1 MQNASNEEDEDCYQV
16 RDNRRVNWRLICH
29 AGGQCVGQVKS
40 ALNSA
45 ARWPSPPPVP
55 FSCGFRRHAAGRA
68 KWSVA
73 ERSVTGV
80 TGGRRLKLGVAFR
93 NRADSAGAT
102 NDPLWPDHLGGT
114 RAPSDGP

>member
-45 ARWPSPPPVP
+45 ARWPSPLLYL
-55 FSCGFRRHAAGRA
+55 SRA
-68 KWSVA
+68 VF
-73 ERSVTGV
+73 
-80 TGGRRLKLGVAFR
+80 GGRRLK
-93 NRADSAGAT
+93 SA
-102 NDPLWPDHLGGT
+102 
-114 RAPSDGP
+114 